1 MSVLIG
7 MSANVKGESFEIQQG
22 ELTIGRSSDND
33 IIVDNPS
40 VSGHH
45 CSLTRSG
52 DRYTVKDNGST
63 NGTRVN
69 SKEIVQATLKPK
81 DLLQVGSVEFIFDA
95 EYAETDDDGTATP
108 AAEVE
113 VESGPVEAPD
123 SFENI
128 SPFGTRNK
136 QQKGIWTVLVAVM
149 AVLAVLVV
157 TLFFIK
163 LLGTN

>member
-1 MSVLIG
+1 

-45 CSLTRSG
+45 CSLIRSG
-52 DRYTVKDNGST
+52 DRYTIKDNGST

-69 SKEIVQATLKPK
+69 SKETMEATLKPK
-81 DLLQVGSVEFIFDA
+81 DLVQVGSVEFIFDA
-95 EYAETDDDGTATP
+95 EYAETDEAESTSNT
-108 AAEVE
+108 EVE
-113 VESGPVEAPD
+113 VEAGPVEAPE

-136 QQKGIWTVLVAVM
+136 QKKGIWTVLVAVM

-157 TLFFIK
+157 ALFFIK
-163 LLGTN
+163 LMGTN

>member
-22 ELTIGRSSDND
+22 ELSIGRSSDND

-45 CSLTRSG
+45 CSLIRSG
-52 DRYTVKDNGST
+52 DRYTIKDNGST

-69 SKEIVQATLKPK
+69 SKETMEATLKPK
-81 DLLQVGSVEFIFDA
+81 DLVQVGSVEFIFDA
-95 EYAETDDDGTATP
+95 EYVETDEEETTSN
-108 AAEVE
+108 AEVE
-113 VESGPVEAPD
+113 VEAGPVEAPE

-136 QQKGIWTVLVAVM
+136 QQKGIWTILVAVM
-149 AVLAVLVV
+149 AVLAILVV
-157 TLFFIK
+157 ALFFIK
-163 LLGTN
+163 LMGTN